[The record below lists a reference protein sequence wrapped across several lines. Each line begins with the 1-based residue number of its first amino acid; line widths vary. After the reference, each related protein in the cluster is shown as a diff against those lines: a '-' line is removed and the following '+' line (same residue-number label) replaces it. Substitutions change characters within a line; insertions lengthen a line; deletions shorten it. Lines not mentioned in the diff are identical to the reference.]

1 MPAKMQV
8 LDAFIGIFSGMQKLH
23 GVAMT
28 QTSKFSVSHLL
39 LSASTV
45 ALAAS
50 CAARAPLHSTG
61 VAAKPSGG
69 AVYVYESD
77 DAGFRTKNFFY
88 DNGEEVIGF
97 DTQFTAA
104 IAQQALA
111 FLRSKT
117 SHPLTTLVITH
128 PNPDKFNAIT
138 TYQQAGARVVASQA
152 TAAALPGVQAYK
164 QHFFVSVAKMFTD
177 ATYPALGKPNATFN
191 GAPTLTLRNGEQ
203 IELRELAQPGV
214 SSTQTVAYVP
224 AANALFV
231 GDLVHY
237 QTHAWLEGGIV
248 QGVATPTLPGWI
260 ADLNELVHAYGER
273 NPLVYGGRG
282 AAVALTTAVPS
293 QIDYLQRAAAITNAY
308 VSQLGPRR
316 AELQG
321 ATAQAHYSAVA
332 DGIKAAFPTYG
343 LPFMVDY
350 SVYGLVNQT
359 GAASR

>member
-1 MPAKMQV
+1 
-8 LDAFIGIFSGMQKLH
+8 
-23 GVAMT
+23 MT
-28 QTSKFSVSHLL
+28 QASPFSLSHLL

-50 CAARAPLHSTG
+50 CAAQAPLHAG
-61 VAAKPSGG
+61 VVAKPPVGT
-69 AVYVYESD
+69 VYVYESD

-88 DNGEEVIGF
+88 DNGEEVVGF
-97 DTQFTAA
+97 DTQFTPA

-128 PNPDKFNAIT
+128 PNPDKFNAIA

-152 TAAALPGVQAYK
+152 TVAALPEVHAYK
-164 QHFFVSVAKMFTD
+164 QHFFVAVAKMFTD
-177 ATYPALGKPNATFN
+177 ANYPTLGKVDATFTS
-191 GAPTLTLRNGEQ
+191 ATTVTLRNGER

-214 SSTQTVAYVP
+214 SATQTIAYVP

-237 QTHAWLEGGIV
+237 QSHAWLEGGIV
-248 QGVATPTLPGWI
+248 KGVATPTLSGWI
-260 ADLNELVHAYGER
+260 ADLNELVHSYGER

-282 AAVALTTAVPS
+282 AAVPLTTAVPS
-293 QIDYLQRAAAITNAY
+293 QIDYLQRAATITNAY

-332 DGIKAAFPTYG
+332 DGIKAAFPAYA
-343 LPFMVDY
+343 LPFMIDY
-350 SVYGLVNQT
+350 SVYGLVNQ
-359 GAASR
+359 AAAAL